1 MGVFSAAVGNQW
13 SPIQQQ
19 MHDHINVKQ
28 ESYRLSSTW
37 GALAIT
43 PTSRPWTYTSDDS
56 YFYQLSL
63 VLATATVSLKQL
75 PGICLTYL
83 SDTSDLDHDISF
95 FFSIYLIWSM
105 ICPFSLSD
113 ISDLEHDIS
122 DPSDLSKLDQDL
134 PDISVRSI
142 WSDISV

>member
-1 MGVFSAAVGNQW
+1 
-13 SPIQQQ
+13 

-28 ESYRLSSTW
+28 ESYRSLPPEVP
-37 GALAIT
+37 LAIT
-43 PTSRPWTYTSDDS
+43 PTSRPWTHTSDDR

-113 ISDLEHDIS
+113 ISDLEHDV
-122 DPSDLSKLDQDL
+122 SDLSDLSELDHDL
-134 PDISVRSI
+134 PDLSVRSI
-142 WSDISV
+142 